1 MTDVTVHTCSV
12 GRLYKITLSEPYE
25 VVLKE
30 YAEFP
35 NTLLQRTQE
44 LRTQELRKCFDM
56 SYAYVSFLKPKAT
69 TKNGATTKG

>member
-44 LRTQELRKCFDM
+44 LRKCFDM